1 MCYYENN
8 KKKFKSDCIE
18 LNDAIGNAITD
29 VEERHS
35 KRRSQAITEEIT
47 PVVLTHL
54 LARHFKCFFY
64 SEPEDILRYINHIKD
79 VFVKECDDTDGLD
92 FVNSIDYTQEVQA

>member
-47 PVVLTHL
+47 PVVLAHSFFTAF
-54 LARHFKCFFY
+54 AR
-64 SEPEDILRYINHIKD
+64 
-79 VFVKECDDTDGLD
+79 VFSSRFIRNIALP
-92 FVNSIDYTQEVQA
+92 FLFHWIWHS